1 MKEKGENRVNV
12 MRSFGK
18 ENNKSFFE
26 GGASSTLL
34 NKLNIQ
40 NKKIE
45 KKPSYGR
52 SGKIYTRNC
61 LDEQYVT
68 TNEYF
73 NRENRYFEEF
83 PKKWKRGKKRNYKE
97 VISYYKR
104 NENYLNSP
112 HHSRETSF
120 ITSKINVDE
129 YANELGKIYFPKN
142 TNVEFIRERMEN
154 ETRNATSVLIN
165 SGLRNICTEEY
176 MGNLC
181 KQQFVCNALLNLFN
195 NIGKEAINL
204 YGILKPS
211 LTEVNMRKTIIKNIK
226 DVCGCSYSKYHLVV
240 FGSCNTDLDMY
251 NSDIDVCI
259 YTNRNVSEK
268 REVNYL
274 YGQLRSSPEFK
285 SAHIKMICGASVPII
300 KCVFYNT
307 GLSVDISF
315 NRLSSIVST
324 IEIQKCLEE
333 NKLLHYII
341 TFFKVLLIENNLNDA
356 SKGGLS
362 SYRFFLIL
370 KQFLQNT
377 SLVFTKEQPCLY
389 IGEVIYKFTA
399 FISTFKDKPGLVA
412 FLQSRK
418 GEPPLSPFF
427 RCKERKIRDGGDGYN
442 DGYGNGDSKESL
454 PKFYVA
460 SDKTV
465 QEMFLQ
471 LDVPVC
477 ESVPT
482 GKIKFTKILDT
493 RNCFKIL
500 FYRMIDWF
508 STNIKITN
516 QEAYSEY
523 KDLIFRENCETIA
536 FLNILGENYLDENL
550 KQLYKIGR
558 LFLDVKKE
566 LKSPT
571 GTDSDKEIEHT
582 SDDEGESCNNRNKDH
597 RRDLHKRRCGDATC
611 INSRAK
617 GTDLESKNTLDAE
630 NIKKRNYVKEYNT
643 ADIHSVVSKRSENIE
658 TDSDSA
664 FQKKGDNTNAN
675 NFNQKCDSVRM
686 CKSCHSA
693 EQFDK
698 KVSQLV
704 LMLERH
710 LNGGNS
716 LSNND
721 TEQMK
726 TPTKLNRVTSSVQ
739 NEKKGEELSDVKSGV
754 KNKGMKRGRDAV
766 SPTREEQWKY
776 NKKNKMENHDPV
788 FSSNSRSSSN
798 SNNSSN
804 SSCNSKNNS
813 KSSNDKK
820 NLKKI
825 KLVNKYDCK
834 KEKYKA
840 KDNSEIVKD
849 KDKLNFLSWLYSE
862 GSINMSENINM
873 GNESQDYFTLKM
885 SRFNILYRIHKTTDN
900 VSKLFCNRLHVLSD
914 FFDVKHIIGERFNY
928 YLQHKTPYENM
939 EFRIYNGSEV
949 EKIKQKT
956 MSELATMKHYDIH
969 TISEFKMNINF
980 VI

>member
-1 MKEKGENRVNV
+1 

-18 ENNKSFFE
+18 ENNKPFFE
-26 GGASSTLL
+26 GGSSSTLL

-52 SGKIYTRNC
+52 GEKIYTRNC

-73 NRENRYFEEF
+73 SREKRYFEEF
-83 PKKWKRGKKRNYKE
+83 PKKWKRGRKRSYKE
-97 VISYYKR
+97 VISYYKQ
-104 NENYLNSP
+104 NGNYLNSP
-112 HHSRETSF
+112 HHSRDTSL
-120 ITSKINVDE
+120 ISSKVNVDE
-129 YANELGKIYFPKN
+129 YAKELGKVYFSENKN
-142 TNVEFIRERMEN
+142 VDSIRERLEN
-154 ETRNATSVLIN
+154 ETRDATSLLIN
-165 SGLRNICTEEY
+165 SDLRNICTEER
-176 MGNLC
+176 MEKLC
-181 KQQFVCNALLNLFN
+181 KQQFVGNALLNLFS

-211 LTEVNMRKTIIKNIK
+211 LTEVNMRKTIIQNIR
-226 DVCGCSYSKYHLVV
+226 DVCGFSYSKYHLVV

-285 SAHIKMICGASVPII
+285 SAHIKMICGANVPII

-324 IEIQKCLEE
+324 IEIQKCLEK

-377 SLVFTKEQPCLY
+377 SFVFTEEQPCLY

-399 FISTFKDKPGLVA
+399 FISMFKDKPGLVA

-427 RCKERKIRDGGDGYN
+427 KYKERKIRDGGDG
-442 DGYGNGDSKESL
+442 DGDDNGNENGDNKESL
-454 PKFYVA
+454 PKFYIT

-471 LDVPVC
+471 LDVPAC

-482 GKIKFTKILDT
+482 GKIKFTKILDA

-500 FYRMIDWF
+500 YYRMIDWI
-508 STNIKITN
+508 STNIKSTN
-516 QEAYSEY
+516 EEAYSEY

-536 FLNILGENYLDENL
+536 FLNILGEKYIDENL
-550 KQLYKIGR
+550 KQLYKTGC
-558 LFLDVKKE
+558 LFWDVKKE
-566 LKSPT
+566 LKSPK
-571 GTDSDKEIEHT
+571 GIASDKGKERT
-582 SDDEGESCNNRNKDH
+582 SDDKGESCNNRIANK
-597 RRDLHKRRCGDATC
+597 RSDLHKNRCSDAVC
-611 INSRAK
+611 ISSREK
-617 GTDLESKNTLDAE
+617 GTDLEPRNNPDAE
-630 NIKKRNYVKEYNT
+630 NTKKKICVKEYNT
-643 ADIHSVVSKRSENIE
+643 ADTHSVVSKRSEDTTAE
-658 TDSDSA
+658 SA
-664 FQKKGDNTNAN
+664 FQKKGSSTDAKYVG
-675 NFNQKCDSVRM
+675 QKCDSAWM

-698 KVSQLV
+698 KVGQLV

-716 LSNND
+716 LSD
-721 TEQMK
+721 DDSEQMK
-726 TPTKLNRVTSSVQ
+726 TPKTLDKVTNTQ
-739 NEKKGEELSDVKSGV
+739 QEKNKREELSEMKSGV
-754 KNKGMKRGRDAV
+754 RNKGIKRGRDAI
-766 SPTREEQWKY
+766 SPTREEQWLC
-776 NKKNKMENHDPV
+776 NNKNKMNNNDPLC
-788 FSSNSRSSSN
+788 SINNNSNGSSSN
-798 SNNSSN
+798 SKTSSG
-804 SSCNSKNNS
+804 
-813 KSSNDKK
+813 DRK
-820 NLKKI
+820 NLKEI
-825 KLVNKYDCK
+825 KLVNSYDCK
-834 KEKYKA
+834 EAKCKA
-840 KDNSEIVKD
+840 KENLESIREKM
-849 KDKLNFLSWLYSE
+849 NFLSWLYSE
-862 GSINMSENINM
+862 GSINTSENINM
-873 GNESQDYFTLKM
+873 GKEGQDYFTLKM

-928 YLQHKTPYENM
+928 YLQHKNQYENV
-939 EFRIYNGSEV
+939 EFRMYSGSEV

-956 MSELATMKHYDIH
+956 MSELAAMKQYDIH
-969 TISEFKMNINF
+969 TISEFKMNSNF
-980 VI
+980 LI